1 MQLSE
6 KTFDISP
13 SYRPRNE
20 NERSRKA
27 TEPAKES
34 DRLKPDRPTVRSASS
49 NASAKSDAFHTNI
62 KYGKT
67 SSAGSD
73 SLRVNEKARI
83 AGYISPH
90 PVRKQ
95 IRSFVPIS
103 FRFSP
108 HRHRPTKNDAA
119 TNGTSRKGG
128 RQGLGEQ
135 SPCRHLHA
143 LTPSNGQ
150 KTPSYPDTA
159 LPTRRMN
166 NERIECATRK
176 PSCRRES
183 PPYLFE
189 RNTRKDDRPAAA
201 TSYNRIRADV
211 SKLCTFPKTNRPLTS
226 MQAVDF
232 QTSG

>member
-34 DRLKPDRPTVRSASS
+34 DCLRPDRPTVRSASS
-49 NASAKSDAFHTNI
+49 NASPKSVAFHTNM
-62 KYGKT
+62 KYDKT

-73 SLRVNEKARI
+73 SLRGNEKARI

-150 KTPSYPDTA
+150 KTPSCPDTA
-159 LPTRRMN
+159 LPTRRTNRMRN
-166 NERIECATRK
+166 PKTEPPKRISPVSFRK
-176 PSCRRES
+176 K
-183 PPYLFE
+183 YG
-189 RNTRKDDRPAAA
+189 KGARPAAA
-201 TSYNRIRADV
+201 TSYNRIRTDV
-211 SKLCTFPKTNRPLTS
+211 LKLCTFPKTNRPLTS
-226 MQAVDF
+226 LQAVDF

>member
-34 DRLKPDRPTVRSASS
+34 DCLRSDRPTGRSASS
-49 NASAKSDAFHTNI
+49 NASAKPVAFHINI

-73 SLRVNEKARI
+73 SLRGKEKARI

-95 IRSFVPIS
+95 IQSFVPIS
-103 FRFSP
+103 FRSSP

-119 TNGTSRKGG
+119 TNGTSRKK
-128 RQGLGEQ
+128 R
-135 SPCRHLHA
+135 SSRSRRA
-143 LTPSNGQ
+143 
-150 KTPSYPDTA
+150 TA
-159 LPTRRMN
+159 LPASSRPHLLMDRRRPPVRIRPCRQE
-166 NERIECATRK
+166 ERITNESNAQPENRAVEENLPVSFRK
-176 PSCRRES
+176 K
-183 PPYLFE
+183 YG
-189 RNTRKDDRPAAA
+189 K
-201 TSYNRIRADV
+201 
-211 SKLCTFPKTNRPLTS
+211 
-226 MQAVDF
+226 
-232 QTSG
+232 G